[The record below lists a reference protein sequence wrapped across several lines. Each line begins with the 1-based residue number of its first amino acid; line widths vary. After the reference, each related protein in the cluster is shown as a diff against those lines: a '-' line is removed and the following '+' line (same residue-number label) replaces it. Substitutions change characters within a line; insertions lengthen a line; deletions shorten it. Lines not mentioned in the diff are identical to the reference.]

1 MIMAIYTGYIS
12 LTSVCG
18 CRNAINGYTTSN
30 NRRRSCFAWRS
41 ATMTAHQS
49 MENMRY
55 ICSIRSVTA
64 IAFDFCF
71 QNRMLESIDM
81 FETVVNLKSFS
92 NTPIILF
99 LNKLDVF
106 REKLA
111 KLPLQ
116 WHFPDYR
123 GGRDVDAACQYILG
137 KFMEAIH
144 VQRSKSLTP

>member
-1 MIMAIYTGYIS
+1 
-12 LTSVCG
+12 
-18 CRNAINGYTTSN
+18 
-30 NRRRSCFAWRS
+30 
-41 ATMTAHQS
+41 
-49 MENMRY
+49 
-55 ICSIRSVTA
+55 
-64 IAFDFCF
+64 
-71 QNRMLESIDM
+71 MLESIDM